1 MMAFFLYLCPVMN
14 RYRVLIGISSAQH
27 FLVDGLCICCM
38 YLLAPA
44 YTAAI
49 AVSAFLTYNLIAF
62 TSQPLTGMLADR
74 MRHRHW
80 LLLCSVVLLV
90 VAVAFSCLSGS
101 VSLGLSIVAVLL
113 GTGNSL
119 FHVWGGKQTI
129 VKAGND
135 IRALGVFVST
145 GALGLAVG
153 LVFCSWALL
162 YVFLLALI
170 LLSVAYVRYD
180 DSERQHSEGG
190 EIKAYPIVPQRAKEW
205 LQGLSQPAVWT
216 AVILLMLFVAYRSFA
231 GELFSKG
238 ISKSQLLILAI
249 GTASMLG
256 KMAGGWIACYVGIF
270 RMLVSVLAGV
280 ALCFLVRDGDVAILL
295 LGVFLMNCT
304 MPITLYL
311 ANEVLKQRE
320 GLAFGLLAAALI
332 PGWWFA
338 VYG

>member
-1 MMAFFLYLCPVMN
+1 MVVFLYLCPIMN
-14 RYRVLIGISSAQH
+14 RKQVLIGISSVQH

-44 YTAAI
+44 YTLEV
-49 AVSAFLTYNLIAF
+49 AVSAVVMYNVIAF
-62 TSQPLTGMLADR
+62 MSQPFTGMLADK
-74 MRHRHW
+74 MQHRHW
-80 LLLCSVVLLV
+80 LLLCAVVSLV
-90 VAVAFSCLSGS
+90 LAVAFS
-101 VSLGLSIVAVLL
+101 SLLNGAPWGISLVAVLL
-113 GTGNSL
+113 GIGNSL

-153 LVFCSWALL
+153 LVFCCWALL
-162 YVFLLALI
+162 YVFLLAI
-170 LLSVAYVRYD
+170 VLLSVAYVRYD
-180 DSERQHSEGG
+180 DSERRHRDGVG
-190 EIKAYPIVPQRAKEW
+190 EIGAFPVVPQRAREW
-205 LQGLSQPAVWT
+205 LQGQSQLALWAV
-216 AVILLMLFVAYRSFA
+216 VVLLMLFVAYRSFA

-238 ISKSQLLILAI
+238 LPKSQLLLLAI
-249 GTASMLG
+249 GAASMLG
-256 KMAGGWIACYVGIF
+256 KIAGGWIACYVGIF
-270 RMLVSVLAGV
+270 RTLASVLAGV
-280 ALCFLVRDGDVAILL
+280 ALCFLFRGNAVTVLL

-304 MPITLYL
+304 MPVTLYL